1 MIKQCVTRIHIDIQ
15 RTTQSQRFVNNKRH
29 QISHD
34 AEACVNERRISN
46 GMVQRVAFGLAPS
59 CSIFN
64 TVRNVAASDEL
75 TKETAQIDREG
86 ERYINVKETMF
97 LAWYR
102 DETVERRID
111 KFYRLKIMSLWHK
124 Y

>member
-1 MIKQCVTRIHIDIQ
+1 MIKQCVTRIRVDIQ
-15 RTTQSQRFVNNKRH
+15 RTTQSQSFVNNKRH

-64 TVRNVAASDEL
+64 TVRNVAALDEL
-75 TKETAQIDREG
+75 TRETAQIDREG
-86 ERYINVKETMF
+86 ERYISVKETMF

-111 KFYRLKIMSLWHK
+111 KFYRFKIMSL
-124 Y
+124 

>member
-1 MIKQCVTRIHIDIQ
+1 MIKQCVTRIHIHIQ
-15 RTTQSQRFVNNKRH
+15 RTTQSQRFVNNKRR

-64 TVRNVAASDEL
+64 TVRNVAVSDEL
-75 TKETAQIDREG
+75 TRETAQIDRGG
-86 ERYINVKETMF
+86 ERDILALKETMF

-111 KFYRLKIMSLWHK
+111 KFYRLKIMSL
-124 Y
+124 